1 MNENYFY
8 NFFKEMINQEDG
20 LTVFVSDYFKEM
32 KEMLFLLLD
41 TYKHKYP
48 NNVYSLEKEID
59 FKNDIIQLQ
68 VNESAGFDY
77 PTGVKQILR
86 HDPGLIMIDRVEDY
100 ETAKIV
106 VNAAKRGYFIITSVS
121 LENRSIFDKLC
132 DSDMEN
138 KVSKYFIDFKISF
151 DQLMLKLFEEA
162 YSLLYE
168 KNDKLE
174 NFKEAVEYFDANI
187 KEQWFLDLLKHF
199 ENIREDL
206 VTSDRECASFVFVL
220 SFLGLLKEDKHD

>member
-1 MNENYFY
+1 MNENYFH
-8 NFFKEMINQEDG
+8 NFFKEIIIQENG
-20 LTVFVSDYFKEM
+20 LIVFASNYFKEM
-32 KEMLFLLLD
+32 KELMFLLLD
-41 TYKHKYP
+41 IYKHKYP
-48 NNVYSLEKEID
+48 NGIYSLEKEID
-59 FKNDIIQLQ
+59 SKDDIIQLQ
-68 VNESAGFDY
+68 VNEEAGFDY
-77 PTGVKQILR
+77 PAGVKQILR
-86 HDPGLIMIDRVEDY
+86 HDPGLVMIDRVEDN

-106 VNAAKRGYFIITSVS
+106 VNATKRGYFIITSVS
-121 LENRSIFDKLC
+121 LENRKIFDKLC

-151 DQLMLKLFEEA
+151 DQLMLKLFEES

-199 ENIREDL
+199 ENVREDL

-220 SFLGLLKEDKHD
+220 SFLGLLKEGVNL